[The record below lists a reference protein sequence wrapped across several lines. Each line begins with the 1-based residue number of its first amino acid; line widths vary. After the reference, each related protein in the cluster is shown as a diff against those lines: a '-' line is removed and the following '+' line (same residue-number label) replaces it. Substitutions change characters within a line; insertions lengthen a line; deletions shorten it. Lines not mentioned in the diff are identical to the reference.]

1 METFRDRT
9 VAITGA
15 ASGIG
20 RALAVDLA
28 GRGAHLALSDV
39 DEAGLAETAGACEG
53 RGTKV
58 TTATVDVAD
67 RSAVEAW
74 AEATVAEHGS
84 VNVIVNNAGVALG
97 APITTMSYEDL
108 EWLMGINF
116 WGVVHGT
123 KAFLPHLEASGDGH
137 VVNLSSVFGLMAIPS
152 QSAYNAAKFGVRG
165 FTDALRME
173 LEIAGSCVSA
183 TTVHP
188 GGIRTNIV
196 RNARMDDALVEQA
209 GDVDER
215 AAQFE
220 RIARTSPEQAAAQIL
235 KAVLRNR
242 RRTLIGPDAKAF
254 DLVSRL
260 PAGISQRVMI
270 AGAKRRM

>member
-1 METFRDRT
+1 
-9 VAITGA
+9 A

-39 DEAGLAETAGACEG
+39 DEVGLAETAGSCEG

-67 RSAVEAW
+67 RAAVEAW
-74 AEATVAEHGS
+74 AEATAAEHGS

-137 VVNLSSVFGLMAIPS
+137 VVNLSSVFGLMAVPS

>member
-67 RSAVEAW
+67 RAAVEAW

-173 LEIAGSCVSA
+173 LEIANSCVSA